1 MDQSIEDCIRDC
13 RILEIDVPLIDGQLA
28 RDQGR
33 LAIVAVIED
42 LEQVTADRIGERREA
57 EVEVRC
63 RAD

>member
-1 MDQSIEDCIRDC
+1 MDQPIEDRIRDG

-42 LEQVTADRIGERREA
+42 LEQVTADRIGGKRPGITPSLE
-57 EVEVRC
+57 
-63 RAD
+63 